1 MRKAL
6 QNKPFNCFPL
16 RNGFIP
22 LYMAIDTYIINTQIL
37 KNSIISHLDKEVVW
51 GAALDVTLKVMKP
64 QGERKSITF
73 TGTIYTDGVD
83 VSLLNQNYD
92 TKKKGGSSGGKSK
105 SIKADEFQY
114 VEKFG
119 KEELLAGVGKCV
131 LIDPGR
137 RDLLYCMHEM
147 STVEIK

>member
-1 MRKAL
+1 
-6 QNKPFNCFPL
+6 
-16 RNGFIP
+16 
-22 LYMAIDTYIINTQIL
+22 MAIDAYIINTQIL
-37 KNSIISHLDKEVVW
+37 KNSTISHLDKEVVW
-51 GAALDVTLKVMKP
+51 GAALDVTLKVMRP
-64 QGERKSITF
+64 QGERRSITC
-73 TGTIYTDGVD
+73 TGMIYTDGID
-83 VSLLNQNYD
+83 VSVLNQNYD

-119 KEELLAGVGKCV
+119 KEELLAGAGKCV
-131 LIDPGR
+131 LIDPGC